1 MREACVSLCFQQ
13 QMFGLQ
19 TSSVTCQRMIAADYA
34 MAWNEDIDAI
44 GTYGLCHG
52 SDAVGMVEFERDF
65 LVAFRLPV
73 WYFKQ

>member
-1 MREACVSLCFQQ
+1 
-13 QMFGLQ
+13 
-19 TSSVTCQRMIAADYA
+19 MIAADYA

-52 SDAVGMVEFERDF
+52 SYAVGMVELERDF